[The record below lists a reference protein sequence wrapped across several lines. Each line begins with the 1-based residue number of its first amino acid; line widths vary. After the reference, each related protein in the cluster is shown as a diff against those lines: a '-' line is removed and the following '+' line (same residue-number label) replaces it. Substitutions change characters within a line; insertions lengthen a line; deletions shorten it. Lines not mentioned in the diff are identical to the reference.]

1 MRLHWKGEEI
11 ELNEHKALFFAH
23 HRALVMADLHLGKIN
38 HFRKAGIAVPT
49 RANDHNSER
58 LIQLIQSYRPERVI
72 FLGDL
77 FHSHYNEEWEV
88 LGQIRKHF
96 LSTSFELV
104 RGNHDILSERQ
115 YERWDISVHSSL
127 SLGTWCLT
135 HDPAEQPAAGEYQL
149 SGHVHPGVRLAGAGK
164 QSLVLPCF
172 WLGQQQGLIP
182 AFGSFTGLA
191 KIVPRKGDKVF
202 VVTENKVMELMPEP
216 TPA

>member
-1 MRLHWKGEEI
+1 M
-11 ELNEHKALFFAH
+11 ELNEHKALFFPH
-23 HRALVMADLHLGKIN
+23 HRALVIADLHLGKVN
-38 HFRKAGIAVPT
+38 HFRRAGIAVPT
-49 RANDHNSER
+49 RANDHNTER

-96 LSTSFELV
+96 THVAFELV

-115 YERWDISVHSSL
+115 YERWDIAVHASL
-127 SLGTWCLT
+127 LLGTWCLT
-135 HDPAEQPAAGEYQL
+135 HDPAEAHTDGCYQL
-149 SGHVHPGVRLAGAGK
+149 SGHVHPGIRLAGAGK

-172 WLGQQQGLIP
+172 WWGQQQGLIP

-191 KIVPRKGDKVF
+191 KITPRKGDKVF
-202 VVTENKVMELMPEP
+202 VVANERVLELMPEP
-216 TPA
+216 AAV